1 MTLLDYKTWNKE
13 ELLEKMYDD
22 TFYYGYLGK
31 AALSSSSVKLLN
43 DSPKKYKY
51 ATEYGNIETQAL
63 RNGRLFHLSILEPQK
78 FEQLNFV
85 DVQSKNSKKYKDAKI
100 ELGEVYTIKEKHEA
114 ERMADALLKN
124 KFAID
129 LLSASEFEVPAID
142 MIFGYP
148 FRAKAD
154 VIGNVLVDL
163 KTTQDLKAFPTYKAK
178 AYGYDSQCFIYCNL
192 FKKTYKEFRFLV
204 IDKATLDIGIFD
216 VSEEFYYSG
225 EQKVEHAIE
234 TYNDFFEQGE
244 SIEDYVIRGTL

>member
-51 ATEYGNIETQAL
+51 NTEYGNIETQAL

-100 ELGEVYTIKEKHEA
+100 ELGEVYTIKESTKQNEWQMH
-114 ERMADALLKN
+114 
-124 KFAID
+124 
-129 LLSASEFEVPAID
+129 
-142 MIFGYP
+142 Y
-148 FRAKAD
+148 
-154 VIGNVLVDL
+154 
-163 KTTQDLKAFPTYKAK
+163 
-178 AYGYDSQCFIYCNL
+178 
-192 FKKTYKEFRFLV
+192 
-204 IDKATLDIGIFD
+204 
-216 VSEEFYYSG
+216 
-225 EQKVEHAIE
+225 
-234 TYNDFFEQGE
+234 
-244 SIEDYVIRGTL
+244 